1 LNLTYRS
8 CQQRKPGRPAGFTLL
23 EILIAISIFAV
34 IALILYRSFS
44 TVLNSTERVR
54 TEREQLRIADF
65 LVTHF
70 EKNISGAYLASPG
83 AGMRTTAFVGED
95 LDIDGRSA
103 DILVFY
109 TNAAR
114 MAGGAL
120 PGDTKRVTYS
130 LQEVADGFYAF
141 TVREEPRLLLPSA
154 GREEG
159 AAPRRA
165 LWMVPMS
172 TLDFRYF
179 DGVEFHDSW
188 NSMQMGRLPC
198 AVQIEAHFL
207 PKELEWA
214 MEEIGVKPVL
224 AMVVSIPLG
233 LSERVGG
240 A

>member
-1 LNLTYRS
+1 LNVTGRNAQLGRRS
-8 CQQRKPGRPAGFTLL
+8 RAGGFTLL

-44 TVLNSTERVR
+44 SVLNSTGRVR

-65 LVTHF
+65 LVTNF

-83 AGMRTTAFVGED
+83 VGMRTAAFVGED
-95 LDIDGRSA
+95 IDIDGRSA
-103 DILVFY
+103 DMLVFY
-109 TNAAR
+109 TNAER

-120 PGDTKRVTYS
+120 PGDTKRVIYS

-141 TVREEPRLLLPSA
+141 TVREEPRLLLST
-154 GREEG
+154 GGGEEG
-159 AAPRRA
+159 AKPRRA
-165 LWMVPMS
+165 LWTVPMS
-172 TLDFRYF
+172 TLDFKYF
-179 DGVEFHDSW
+179 DGAEFHDSW
-188 NSMQMGRLPC
+188 NSTQMGRLPC

-214 MEEIGVKPVL
+214 MEEGGVKPVL
-224 AMVVSIPLG
+224 TMVVSIPLG